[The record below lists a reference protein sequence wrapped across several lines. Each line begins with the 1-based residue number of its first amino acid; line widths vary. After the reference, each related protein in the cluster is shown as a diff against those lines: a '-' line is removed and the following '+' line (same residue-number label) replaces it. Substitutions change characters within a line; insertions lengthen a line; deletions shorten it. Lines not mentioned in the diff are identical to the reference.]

1 MAMDLTETV
10 LENDHVRLE
19 PLREIH
25 REQLR
30 DACNADQ
37 DVWPQFYLYSL
48 ANEHFD
54 PFWARV
60 QKDRESGSWIP
71 FAVMSDSRC
80 VGISCYIGIEPVHR
94 ALEVGNTY
102 YRPEFRGTA
111 VNPAAKHLLLRHA
124 FSCSANRVQFRVD
137 ARNVHS
143 RTALVKLGATQEGV
157 FRQER
162 VMWTGR
168 VRDTMFF
175 SILREEW
182 PIVEAK
188 LLERL
193 ANSRAAGGKPG

>member
-1 MAMDLTETV
+1 MDLTETV

-25 REQLR
+25 RDDLR

-37 DVWPQFYLYSL
+37 NVWPSFYLYSL

-60 QKDRESGSWIP
+60 QKDRELGSWIP
-71 FAVMSDSRC
+71 YAVMADNRC
-80 VGISCYIGIEPVHR
+80 VGISCYIGIEPIHR

-111 VNPAAKHLLLRHA
+111 VNPAAKYLLLRHA
-124 FSCSANRVQFRVD
+124 FSCGANRVQFRVD

-143 RTALVKLGATQEGV
+143 RAALVKLGATPEGI

-182 PIVEAK
+182 PTVEAK

-193 ANSRAAGGKPG
+193 ANSGATGGSGG